1 MVLGRIIVSESK
13 YDHLLFTF
21 FMFISHAVTALRNL
35 VVLDEKVELLM
46 MKGKF

>member
-21 FMFISHAVTALRNL
+21 FMFVSHAVAALRNL